1 MIFKFNKRSLNTP
14 LIFFYYR
21 KGFLTHVVLVVV
33 LCVLEQVH
41 LLRVLAV
48 VVVEHARI
56 IIHRYQTLVRLVIV
70 IIIVILVV
78 EACVQV
84 LVLHVLLPIAITD
97 VTNLLVLIY
106 VINFVLVGQRINPD
120 ADVIIYAIIVV

>member
-1 MIFKFNKRSLNTP
+1 ML
-14 LIFFYYR
+14 LLFFYYR

-48 VVVEHARI
+48 VAVEHARI

-97 VTNLLVLIY
+97 VTNLLVLIC
-106 VINFVLVGQRINPD
+106 VINFVLVGQRINLD
-120 ADVIIYAIIVV
+120 AGVIIYAIIAV